1 MAEFLVN
8 PTGIHLRTT
17 VFFSRQAALNA
28 FSLLRFLKCIFFK
41 MVRIIGRFKPHRKQ
55 VDIDLQRASKVY
67 RKRIE
72 IMVTTRSTNEIEQ
85 ILQISDMPN
94 PHYHSK

>member
-1 MAEFLVN
+1 M
-8 PTGIHLRTT
+8 
-17 VFFSRQAALNA
+17 
-28 FSLLRFLKCIFFK
+28 
-41 MVRIIGRFKPHRKQ
+41 IGPCKPHRKQ
-55 VDIDLQRASKVY
+55 VDIDLSEKQRANKVY